1 MPYSFSSFSQLLCG
15 FVLLAWPVGAAQS
28 AVQADVQE
36 VFRGDSDLRT
46 IEVSVNGTEVTLGGR
61 VPTFWIKAQ
70 AIKKALAVAGVESV
84 VSELDIPARE
94 DDRELAQEVGRAVS
108 RYPHYTLWDYV
119 DGAVNQGVVTL
130 IGSVTP
136 DRDKAG
142 ELFERVAKI
151 RGVQDVRSSI
161 ETQPASSFDADIRSA
176 IGSKLFNSLD
186 FKEYSTRSNPP
197 FHIIVD
203 HSVVRLVGEVRSAV
217 ERRRLEQL
225 VGQVQGVLRVVND
238 LQER

>member
-61 VPTFWIKAQ
+61 VPTFWVKAQ

-84 VSELDIPARE
+84 VSELDISARE

-176 IGSKLFNSLD
+176 IGSRLFNSLD

>member
-1 MPYSFSSFSQLLCG
+1 
-15 FVLLAWPVGAAQS
+15 
-28 AVQADVQE
+28 VQADVQE

-61 VPTFWIKAQ
+61 VPTFWVKAQ

-108 RYPHYTLWDYV
+108 RYPYYTLWDYV

-151 RGVQDVRSSI
+151 RGVQDVRSSV

-217 ERRRLEQL
+217 ERRRVEQL

>member
-61 VPTFWIKAQ
+61 VPTFWVKAQ

-84 VSELDIPARE
+84 VSELDISARE

-151 RGVQDVRSSI
+151 RGVQDVRSSV

>member
-61 VPTFWIKAQ
+61 VPTFWVKAQ

-136 DRDKAG
+136 DRNKAG

-176 IGSKLFNSLD
+176 IGSRLFNSLD

>member
-1 MPYSFSSFSQLLCG
+1 
-15 FVLLAWPVGAAQS
+15 
-28 AVQADVQE
+28 
-36 VFRGDSDLRT
+36 
-46 IEVSVNGTEVTLGGR
+46 
-61 VPTFWIKAQ
+61 
-70 AIKKALAVAGVESV
+70 
-84 VSELDIPARE
+84 
-94 DDRELAQEVGRAVS
+94 
-108 RYPHYTLWDYV
+108 LWDYV
-119 DGAVNQGVVTL
+119 DGSVNQGVVTL

-136 DRDKAG
+136 DRDKAD

-161 ETQPASSFDADIRSA
+161 ETQPASSFDADLRSA
-176 IGSKLFNSLD
+176 IASRLFNSLD

-225 VGQVQGVLRVVND
+225 VGRVQGVLRVVND

>member
-1 MPYSFSSFSQLLCG
+1 
-15 FVLLAWPVGAAQS
+15 
-28 AVQADVQE
+28 VQANIQQ

-61 VPTFWIKAQ
+61 VPTFWVKAQ

-108 RYPHYTLWDYV
+108 RYPYYTLWDYV

-151 RGVQDVRSSI
+151 RGVQDVRSSV

-217 ERRRLEQL
+217 ERRRVEQL

>member
-1 MPYSFSSFSQLLCG
+1 M
-15 FVLLAWPVGAAQS
+15 
-28 AVQADVQE
+28 
-36 VFRGDSDLRT
+36 
-46 IEVSVNGTEVTLGGR
+46 
-61 VPTFWIKAQ
+61 
-70 AIKKALAVAGVESV
+70 
-84 VSELDIPARE
+84 
-94 DDRELAQEVGRAVS
+94 
-108 RYPHYTLWDYV
+108 WDYV
-119 DGAVNQGVVTL
+119 DGSVNQGVVTL

-151 RGVQDVRSSI
+151 RGVQDVRSSV

-176 IGSKLFNSLD
+176 ICSKLFNSLD

-217 ERRRLEQL
+217 ERRRVEQL

>member
-1 MPYSFSSFSQLLCG
+1 M
-15 FVLLAWPVGAAQS
+15 
-28 AVQADVQE
+28 
-36 VFRGDSDLRT
+36 
-46 IEVSVNGTEVTLGGR
+46 
-61 VPTFWIKAQ
+61 
-70 AIKKALAVAGVESV
+70 
-84 VSELDIPARE
+84 
-94 DDRELAQEVGRAVS
+94 
-108 RYPHYTLWDYV
+108 WDYV
-119 DGAVNQGVVTL
+119 DGSVNQGVVTL

-151 RGVQDVRSSI
+151 RGVQDVRSSV

-217 ERRRLEQL
+217 ERRRVEQL

>member
-61 VPTFWIKAQ
+61 VPTFWVKAQ

-84 VSELDIPARE
+84 VSELDISARE

>member
-15 FVLLAWPVGAAQS
+15 FVLLAWPVGAGQS

-61 VPTFWIKAQ
+61 VPIFWVKAQ

-84 VSELDIPARE
+84 VSELDISARE

-151 RGVQDVRSSI
+151 RGVQDVRSSV